1 MAMKRIWWLTF
12 FALWACVGVALAA
25 GKDEVRKQAESSM
38 LVTGTVDIDDAGR
51 VERYSL
57 DKREALPPAVAALI
71 DKHAPGWRFEPVVV
85 GGKPV
90 KARAKMSLRLVASK
104 VGEDAFQVRI
114 KSGVFGDDAPAT
126 REEQVT
132 AGRMRPPEYP
142 PDAYRVGVQGIVY
155 LILRVGH
162 DGKVE
167 DAVAEQVNLTVVG
180 TEEQMRRG
188 REVLAGAALK
198 AARRWQFVPPAIGS
212 EADAEFWSVR
222 VPVEFTL
229 SDRNTARQE
238 EHGGWETY
246 IPGPRQTAPWLYEEL
261 NASDS
266 PDSYAA
272 GGVHAVGEGLRLVTP
287 LGDG

>member
-1 MAMKRIWWLTF
+1 MKRIWWLTF

-57 DKREALPPAVAALI
+57 DKREALPPAVVALI

-90 KARAKMSLRLVASK
+90 KARAKMSLRLVANRL
-104 VGEDAFQVRI
+104 GEDAYQVRI
-114 KSGVFGDDAPAT
+114 RSGVFGDDGTAA
-126 REEQVT
+126 REERV
-132 AGRMRPPEYP
+132 ASGRMRPPQYP
-142 PDAYRVGVQGIVY
+142 PAAYRSGIQGTVY
-155 LILRVGH
+155 LVLRIGG

-188 REVLAGAALK
+188 RDLLAEAALK
-198 AARRWQFVPPAIGS
+198 GARRWRFVRP
-212 EADAEFWSVR
+212 ADASIADETWSVR
-222 VPVEFTL
+222 VPVSFVL
-229 SDRNTARQE
+229 SVSGDPTKVKYGQ
-238 EHGGWETY
+238 WESY
-246 IPGPRQTAPWLYEEL
+246 IPGPRQAAPWLKDEMQ
-261 NASDS
+261 ASES
-266 PDSYAA
+266 PDTYVA
-272 GGVHAVGEGLRLVTP
+272 GGVYPVGEGLQLLTP
-287 LGDG
+287 LGEG